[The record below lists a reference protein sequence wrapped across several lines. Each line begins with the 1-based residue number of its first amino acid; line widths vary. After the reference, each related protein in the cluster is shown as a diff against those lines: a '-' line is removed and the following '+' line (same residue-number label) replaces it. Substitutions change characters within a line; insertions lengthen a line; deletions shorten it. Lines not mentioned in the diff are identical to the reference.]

1 MYEKKKKE
9 KERLVNDEHE
19 MKKTIQKQSYRV
31 INVQIMHIGKKIN
44 FKFHDFSPLYSS
56 QSNCDLIVV
65 KFYKIN

>member
-1 MYEKKKKE
+1 MYKKKKKE

-19 MKKTIQKQSYRV
+19 MKKQYKQSYRV